1 MNQLDIGRQ
10 LKNNFDA
17 FFEADIELWNA
28 FADRMSLQ
36 IFKKNQIIK
45 ESNKTEQ
52 CLHFI
57 LNGSVGNF
65 ISSKGNEICIS
76 LSIRNNFSS
85 DYYSFL
91 TQKAS
96 VIYSVALENTE
107 LLSIYYKD
115 LTELYVR
122 SNKGI
127 WLGKSIAEQLF
138 IQRQQLQIDFL
149 TLNAEERYQKL
160 LAEKPEIIQ
169 NVSLK
174 HIASVIGVT
183 PESLSRLR
191 KKIKR

>member
-174 HIASVIGVT
+174 HIASFIGVT